1 VRCFTVSHQR
11 RGGHS
16 HDHDAELKQ
25 RRREFDDR
33 VRSGPSLKEFLRP
46 TYQAS
51 NRSKGKTTD
60 REDLGMIES
69 KIAYG

>member
-1 VRCFTVSHQR
+1 VGAVLCARL
-11 RGGHS
+11 
-16 HDHDAELKQ
+16 DIDPE
-25 RRREFDDR
+25 
-33 VRSGPSLKEFLRP
+33 
-46 TYQAS
+46 YQAS